1 MRRLSLNH
9 RATIFWRNKTM
20 KKAILLA
27 LALVMVFTL
36 AACGGK
42 DNNTSGN
49 DDPLNRPG
57 GTSSTQGTSTPTGNV
72 PDLAGAIGGTG
83 KLSDYD
89 AATRQKMI
97 DEARAA
103 GGDLEFKADGSVVYT
118 DPDGGKVIQ
127 KPDGT
132 WVWEN
137 ENGNQGQMGG
147 DWPDNE
153 FTKLLPKPDFAL
165 TAASTSGNT
174 FSVGFASVTVEQVK
188 AYVEKV
194 KEKGFTVNP
203 DLQDENMMGIVVY
216 TYEAKNADGYKLTI
230 TFAAG
235 TTGLEIRKP

>member
-1 MRRLSLNH
+1 
-9 RATIFWRNKTM
+9 M
-20 KKAILLA
+20 KKAILLV
-27 LALVMVFTL
+27 LALVLTLSL

-57 GTSSTQGTSTPTGNV
+57 ASSTPNTTPEASAPTTTGET

-89 AATRQKMI
+89 AATKQAMI
-97 DEARAA
+97 DAARAE

-118 DPDGGKVIQ
+118 EPDGEVMIQ
-127 KPDGT
+127 NPDGT
-132 WVWEN
+132 WLWET
-137 ENGNQGQMGG
+137 ENGGQGQMGG
-147 DWPDNE
+147 NWPDNE

-165 TAASTSGNT
+165 TAASTT
-174 FSVGFASVTVEQVK
+174 ADEFSVAFTGVTVEQMKAYVEQVK
-188 AYVEKV
+188 A
-194 KEKGFTVNP
+194 KGFTVNP

-216 TYEAKNADGYKLTI
+216 TYNAKNADGYEVEI

-235 TTGLEIRKP
+235 TTGMLIRKP

>member
-1 MRRLSLNH
+1 
-9 RATIFWRNKTM
+9 M
-20 KKAILLA
+20 KKALFII
-27 LALVMVFTL
+27 LALVLVISTM
-36 AACGGK
+36 AGCGGK
-42 DNNTSGN
+42 DDNNTPSGN
-49 DDPLNRPG
+49 SNTP
-57 GTSSTQGTSTPTGNV
+57 GTSQGGNANV
-72 PDLAGAIGGTG
+72 PDLAGAIGGTS
-83 KLSDYD
+83 KLSDFD
-89 AATRQKMI
+89 TATRQKMI

-165 TAASTSGNT
+165 TAANTSGNT

-188 AYVEKV
+188 AYVEQV
-194 KEKGFTVNP
+194 KAKGFTVNP

-216 TYEAKNADGYKLTI
+216 SYEAKNADGYKLTI

>member
-1 MRRLSLNH
+1 
-9 RATIFWRNKTM
+9 M
-20 KKAILLA
+20 KKALFIILA
-27 LALVMVFTL
+27 LALIVTM
-36 AACGGK
+36 AACGGN
-42 DNNTSGN
+42 DTNNTPSGN
-49 DDPLNRPG
+49 TPDTSQG
-57 GTSSTQGTSTPTGNV
+57 GNTNVPDNV

-83 KLSDYD
+83 KLSDFD

-97 DEARAA
+97 DEARAE

-127 KPDGT
+127 KADGT

-165 TAASTSGNT
+165 TAANTSSND
-174 FSVGFASVTVEQVK
+174 FSVAFTGVTVEQVK
-188 AYVEKV
+188 DYVEQV
-194 KEKGFTVNP
+194 KAKGFTVNP

-216 TYEAKNADGYKLTI
+216 TYEAKNADGYKVTI